1 MMKTVSNQ
9 RPGLEWIVGG
19 LSAIVVCGIVLFL
32 GYQAL
37 LGDTRPPDLA
47 VTIDRV
53 EQVEGGSLIVVAISN
68 RGDQAAS
75 DVGLEAIVGEGGSDA
90 VTREIRFD
98 FVASRSVRRGAFVVK
113 GPGVDAR
120 DVRLVIHGYVEP

>member
-1 MMKTVSNQ
+1 MSKTVSNQ
-9 RPGLEWIVGG
+9 RPALEWIVGG
-19 LSAIVVCGIVLFL
+19 LSSIVVCGIVLFL

-37 LGDTRPPDLA
+37 LGDARPPDLS

-53 EQVEGGSLIVVAISN
+53 EQVEDGSLIVVAISN

-75 DVGLEAIVGEGGSDA
+75 DVGVEAIFGGSGPDQ
-90 VTREIRFD
+90 VTKEIRFD

-113 GPGVDAR
+113 APAVDAR